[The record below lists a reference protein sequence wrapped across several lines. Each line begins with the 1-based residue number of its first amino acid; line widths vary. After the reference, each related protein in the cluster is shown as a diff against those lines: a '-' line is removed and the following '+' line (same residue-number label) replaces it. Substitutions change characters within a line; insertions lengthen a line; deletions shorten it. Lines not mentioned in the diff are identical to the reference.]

1 MIIKGVKARKI
12 LNSRGQETIEVIA
25 DSDILQGIG
34 SAPSGASKSSKEV
47 KDFPKGADGAV
58 EFVNN
63 NLSKDLADFSFEKF
77 EDFKKIEKIINKY
90 DKTKNLSVVGGNLIV
105 ALEFAILN
113 CFKQP
118 WKFLNPEAKQLPRPL
133 GNVIGGGAHVK
144 EGIDYQEFLLL
155 SLNAPSIKKA
165 IEANADI
172 HKSARGKLGFF
183 FNKKTDEGAWAPND
197 LNESEILDILS
208 EQTRKISKE
217 KNFDVKIGIDVAA
230 NTLFNG
236 NYKYKHKELTREEHI
251 EYVIDLA
258 ERYNI
263 IYLEDPVEENDA
275 KGFKEITN
283 RLKHRCLVCG
293 DDFISTNVSLLKKYK
308 DCLNAVIVKPNQ
320 IGSLIKTKEIID
332 FALKNKI
339 TPVISHRSGE
349 TMDSTIV
356 HLAAGF
362 NVPIIKCGISGKER
376 EIKLATLERI
386 ENEIKVK

>member
-1 MIIKGVKARKI
+1 
-12 LNSRGQETIEVIA
+12 LNYYNI
-25 DSDILQGIG
+25 
-34 SAPSGASKSSKEV
+34 SKPLISYFQHSK
-47 KDFPKGADGAV
+47 
-58 EFVNN
+58 
-63 NLSKDLADFSFEKF
+63 LSK
-77 EDFKKIEKIINKY
+77 
-90 DKTKNLSVVGGNLIV
+90 
-105 ALEFAILN
+105 
-113 CFKQP
+113 
-118 WKFLNPEAKQLPRPL
+118 
-133 GNVIGGGAHVK
+133 
-144 EGIDYQEFLLL
+144 
-155 SLNAPSIKKA
+155 
-165 IEANADI
+165 
-172 HKSARGKLGFF
+172 
-183 FNKKTDEGAWAPND
+183 
-197 LNESEILDILS
+197 
-208 EQTRKISKE
+208 
-217 KNFDVKIGIDVAA
+217 
-230 NTLFNG
+230 
-236 NYKYKHKELTREEHI
+236 I
-251 EYVIDLA
+251 EYIIDLA

-320 IGSLIKTKEIID
+320 IGSLVKTKEIID

-386 ENEIKVK
+386 ENEMKVK

>member
-165 IEANADI
+165 IEANSEI
-172 HKSARGKLGFF
+172 HKNARRKFGLF
-183 FNKKTDEGAWAPND
+183 FNKKTDEGAWAPSD

-251 EYVIDLA
+251 EYIIDLA

>member
-1 MIIKGVKARKI
+1 M
-12 LNSRGQETIEVIA
+12 
-25 DSDILQGIG
+25 
-34 SAPSGASKSSKEV
+34 
-47 KDFPKGADGAV
+47 
-58 EFVNN
+58 
-63 NLSKDLADFSFEKF
+63 
-77 EDFKKIEKIINKY
+77 
-90 DKTKNLSVVGGNLIV
+90 
-105 ALEFAILN
+105 
-113 CFKQP
+113 
-118 WKFLNPEAKQLPRPL
+118 
-133 GNVIGGGAHVK
+133 
-144 EGIDYQEFLLL
+144 
-155 SLNAPSIKKA
+155 
-165 IEANADI
+165 
-172 HKSARGKLGFF
+172 
-183 FNKKTDEGAWAPND
+183 
-197 LNESEILDILS
+197 NESEILDILS

-251 EYVIDLA
+251 EYIIDLA